1 MHPRDGRA
9 HGGDKVRLTRIL
21 RPRRRR
27 AQRLTRDARPLP
39 LRRRDLSSLARARR
53 STITFATE
61 PVTASLRHAIA
72 ASDVAHDPS
81 GRAAYRAPSTQDL
94 ELDEVEVQ
102 KGLSQLGKGL
112 QFLHESAKLVHGNLT
127 PDAVLIN
134 AKGDWKLSGFGQS
147 RYLFDPQGGAPARW
161 EFLAFDPDSP
171 PSCQRDYDYVA
182 PEYALDESPPA
193 PSNDMYSL
201 GCLLHAIHT
210 HTGPPFSNRHSL
222 PKLRTNLEE
231 GLALVSS
238 QWRRLPAD
246 VQEVLGSLVT
256 RYPNRRLT
264 ARQFLESRYFEGLLV
279 GTLRFLERDSFAA
292 KSSEAQ
298 ASFLKGL
305 VSVRS
310 PLSARSLDTPAGLPD

>member
-1 MHPRDGRA
+1 M
-9 HGGDKVRLTRIL
+9 RLTRIL

-72 ASDVAHDPS
+72 ASDAAHDPS